1 MPEATFKSK
10 ILWWQNWSQELKNK
24 KVQKH
29 KNDNLSK
36 FNFWLLEKAFT
47 LLFWCKIV
55 FSHVYNII
63 LGDKGIFH
71 FHEFSDFSDK
81 ICSRIV
87 NNQLTE
93 S

>member
-36 FNFWLLEKAFT
+36 FNF
-47 LLFWCKIV
+47 
-55 FSHVYNII
+55 
-63 LGDKGIFH
+63 
-71 FHEFSDFSDK
+71 
-81 ICSRIV
+81 
-87 NNQLTE
+87 
-93 S
+93 